1 MSKYASDVSNFSF
14 ESRQLRA
21 SAQMVLN
28 VAQVAKF
35 SKKTNHLGLLVH
47 GGFGLSSLNDDSYNI
62 GNMIDNMAH
71 VVVGITPKVKLT
83 ERLTIQLDYSVYG
96 NMLQNKTFDLQSN
109 VMGSGIKGIQSN
121 LMLGLMLVIGDK
133 SPDTR
138 IGIKIDK
145 REKRIHFQ
153 FFKISVV
160 LFSLQ
165 VFTFVL
171 RNKKH

>member
-62 GNMIDNMAH
+62 GNVIDNMAH
-71 VVVGITPKVKLT
+71 VVVGITPQVKLT

-121 LMLGLMLVIGDK
+121 LMLGLMLVLGDK
-133 SPDTR
+133 SRHSDWYENR
-138 IGIKIDK
+138 
-145 REKRIHFQ
+145 
-153 FFKISVV
+153 
-160 LFSLQ
+160 
-165 VFTFVL
+165 
-171 RNKKH
+171 